1 MGQRE
6 CGSHVIAS
14 GTNCPVCFHAIC
26 ESKSPDG
33 RLRCTRTAGHDGI
46 HENGWTNPPASWLGG
61 VMSFTKVGASD
72 AK

>member
-14 GTNCPVCFHAIC
+14 GMNCPVCLHAIC

-33 RLRCTRTAGHDGI
+33 KLRCTRTANHTGN
-46 HENGWTNPPASWLGG
+46 HENGWTNPPITWLAG
-61 VMSFTKVGASD
+61 VMSFTAPGAGN